1 MFRVLQKVK
10 NVFLIFVNKVIKKV
24 KKNNFL
30 LKSKNQNPIL
40 SITGGDKPHMDVN
53 PCEV

>member
-24 KKNNFL
+24 KKNNFFAKVKKA
-30 LKSKNQNPIL
+30 KSDIKYN
-40 SITGGDKPHMDVN
+40 GW
-53 PCEV
+53 

>member
-24 KKNNFL
+24 KKNNFFAKVK
-30 LKSKNQNPIL
+30 KSKSDIKYN
-40 SITGGDKPHMDVN
+40 GW
-53 PCEV
+53 